1 MQLTYFLIAAVAIL
15 ASAEE
20 CDDLDDLN
28 YFDYKQQTKAAQ
40 AVAVGSETN
49 GVLGSGNDHGS
60 NLVATGTGSSSGT
73 GITGN
78 DASKVASQASQSSG
92 SSTGTGSNVP
102 LKAASLK
109 SKSSGSGSSTN
120 SKAAKSAPHSTS
132 SGNGAGGGSSVA
144 SFTRYDGC
152 RRASVACGWYSDSG
166 YDAAI
171 SQAVYGG
178 GPGSGATGACGVCW
192 RLTPDAAGANEI
204 VVKVN
209 DLCPA
214 DEYNPLCAQP
224 AGEFSFLLL
233 SSSLSLSLLFV
244 LSESLLRDV
253 TLGFWW
259 GDA

>member
-1 MQLTYFLIAAVAIL
+1 MKLTIFLIAGVAIL
-15 ASAEE
+15 ANAQ
-20 CDDLDDLN
+20 CDDDLDDLN
-28 YFDYKQQTKAAQ
+28 YFDYTQQNKAAQ

-49 GVLGSGNDHGS
+49 GILGSGNNHGANS
-60 NLVATGTGSSSGT
+60 GNTGTGIDTGSGTGLGTGT

-92 SSTGTGSNVP
+92 ANIDTGSTVP

-109 SKSSGSGSSTN
+109 SKSSGSGSSTI
-120 SKAAKSAPHSTS
+120 SKAAKSASHSTS
-132 SGNGAGGGSSVA
+132 SGNNGAGGGSSVA

-152 RRASVACGWYSDSG
+152 KRASVACGWYSDSG
-166 YDAAI
+166 YGAAI

-214 DEYNPLCAQP
+214 DEWNPLCALA
-224 AGEFSFLLL
+224 AGEFFFAFSS
-233 SSSLSLSLLFV
+233 SSSLLLFTRAGP
-244 LSESLLRDV
+244 SFS
-253 TLGFWW
+253 
-259 GDA
+259 